1 MICNAQWSYSGFIN
15 FRKRIAKAC
24 GTDLLEMEG
33 FKENGHPWEYP
44 WIGTLGDLIP
54 FMNHSDCDGHLT
66 AKQCRLAA
74 VRLRQVIELLKC
86 FVKYNESLYDHDII
100 NGTKLA
106 EAMECCALE
115 RRHLRFC

>member
-1 MICNAQWSYSGFIN
+1 MICNAQWSYSGFMN
-15 FRKRIAKAC
+15 FRKRIAASC
-24 GTDLLEMEG
+24 GANLLEMEG
-33 FKENGHPWEYP
+33 FKENGRPWEYP

-66 AKQCRLAA
+66 AKQCRRAA
-74 VRLRQVIELLKC
+74 VRLRQVLELFKC
-86 FVKYNESLYDHDII
+86 IGVPVYDHDVI
-100 NGTKLA
+100 NGIKLA